1 MDENEHLPTP
11 ALSGS
16 GSRVEAGFGPLSATS
31 SPDVRS
37 MVTFK
42 AAFVKGPDA
51 LRASA
56 PDRAEMLRQEA
67 IEGRNVDL
75 PGLQEASVV
84 EIGRAHV

>member
-31 SPDVRS
+31 SPDVLL

-42 AAFVKGPDA
+42 ATFVKRSGA
-51 LRASA
+51 GERG
-56 PDRAEMLRQEA
+56 
-67 IEGRNVDL
+67 EGM
-75 PGLQEASVV
+75 
-84 EIGRAHV
+84 GRLGKLIREH